1 MLLRRLP
8 SCQLARSLP
17 AFDYSAV
24 PNTVLTLDKCR
35 WSRQQ
40 HWKAAVRPGTHRH
53 AHGGP
58 GRNTKSPTRKTY
70 TRTRDK
76 RIQAQRD
83 ALHKGKLVI
92 HSPPTPKQAT
102 KKKLRKKKPAAGEET
117 STSQDLTS
125 TNAFKKENILHPHP
139 NVTPKKKERLTLD
152 EVVEIIKTEKA
163 VNIVVIDMR
172 SKCDFIDYFIIC
184 EGFSARHRR
193 AIADQVVEEMKK
205 RTVYDR
211 ASVEGKESKHWA
223 VVDVGDMAVHVFSD
237 EGRRYYDLEELWCI
251 RKDFVTLL
259 SGENEEWDDND
270 EDDFTKEDYFEDIRL
285 VDPDLDIH
293 Q

>member
-83 ALHKGKLVI
+83 ALHKGRSV
-92 HSPPTPKQAT
+92 
-102 KKKLRKKKPAAGEET
+102 
-117 STSQDLTS
+117 ST
-125 TNAFKKENILHPHP
+125 
-139 NVTPKKKERLTLD
+139 
-152 EVVEIIKTEKA
+152 
-163 VNIVVIDMR
+163 
-172 SKCDFIDYFIIC
+172 
-184 EGFSARHRR
+184 
-193 AIADQVVEEMKK
+193 
-205 RTVYDR
+205 
-211 ASVEGKESKHWA
+211 
-223 VVDVGDMAVHVFSD
+223 
-237 EGRRYYDLEELWCI
+237 
-251 RKDFVTLL
+251 
-259 SGENEEWDDND
+259 
-270 EDDFTKEDYFEDIRL
+270 
-285 VDPDLDIH
+285 
-293 Q
+293 